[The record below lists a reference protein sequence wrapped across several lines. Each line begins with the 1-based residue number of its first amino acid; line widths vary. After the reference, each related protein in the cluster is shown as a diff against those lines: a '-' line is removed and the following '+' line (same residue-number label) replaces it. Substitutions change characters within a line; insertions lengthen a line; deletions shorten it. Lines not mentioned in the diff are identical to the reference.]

1 MRINLKRHWPL
12 LGLGA
17 LLVLVVFYLA
27 KSGKDLAKTTALLRN
42 IVSGVGLELKDVHYR
57 QDDPD
62 EKVKWVL
69 DAEEV
74 RFSQDKKTIR
84 FFNFKFRIEPDGKPW
99 FKVTGNK
106 GKYLKDS
113 GKIELWGNL
122 KGFYGDKYKIFTE
135 HALINEKLGN
145 LNTEKP
151 VKIIGPFFNV
161 KGRGLFADMKE
172 EKIKILS
179 DVTTIIN
186 KEAATP

>member
-42 IVSGVGLELKDVHYR
+42 IVTGVGLELKDVHYR

-74 RFSQDKKTIR
+74 RFSEDKKTIR
-84 FFNFKFRIEPDGKPW
+84 FFNFKFRIEPDGKPRV
-99 FKVTGNK
+99 KITGNK
-106 GKYLKDS
+106 GKYLKDA

-135 HALINEKLGN
+135 YALINEKLGN
-145 LNTEKP
+145 LKTDRP

-172 EKIKILS
+172 EKIKVLS

-186 KEAATP
+186 KETATP